1 MNEQTDL
8 NTNNS
13 NQSQPLINDEDG
25 GFAFIYNKCQRLATA
40 VFMVSNLMDENE
52 ELKTKIKR
60 LSLDL
65 VSIST
70 NLKDSDLLNVSNSIK
85 EIEKKSLELMSL
97 LDIAGISGFIS
108 KMNASILKS
117 EFQAFIGEMFSF
129 SQKFQNGR
137 NVSVKDLLSK
147 GLPENYSR
155 DLALGSEMPIQ
166 KIYSTQYINGNSSA
180 PQNVLKNG
188 NGQKRK
194 NLRKSTIYD
203 FIKGHNN
210 VSIKDIVPHT
220 VGCSEKTIQRELLEL
235 IEEGKIKK
243 IGERRWSRYTTI

>member
-1 MNEQTDL
+1 MKEQIDL
-8 NTNNS
+8 NTKNTEI
-13 NQSQPLINDEDG
+13 NQPYINDEDG
-25 GFAFIYNKCQRLATA
+25 SFAFVYNRCQRLATA

-70 NLKDSDLLNVSNSIK
+70 NLKDSDLLNVSNSIRD
-85 EIEKKSLELMSL
+85 IEKKSLELASL

-117 EFQAFIGEMFSF
+117 EFQVFIREVSNF

-137 NVSVKDLLSK
+137 NVSVKDLLSQNVS
-147 GLPENYSR
+147 ETYSR
-155 DLALGSEMPIQ
+155 DLVGGRELSVQ
-166 KIYSTQYINGNSSA
+166 KINDPVYVSSNPETSKNIA
-180 PQNVLKNG
+180 KNG

-194 NLRKSTIYD
+194 SLRKSTIFD